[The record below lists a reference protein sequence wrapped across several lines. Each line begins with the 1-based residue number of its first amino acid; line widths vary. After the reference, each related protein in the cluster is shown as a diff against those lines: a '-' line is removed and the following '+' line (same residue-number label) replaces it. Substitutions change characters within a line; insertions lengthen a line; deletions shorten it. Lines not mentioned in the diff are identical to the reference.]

1 MRSIKMKK
9 QVLALTFA
17 ISTIFCWTAQAS
29 RNLPAGATVIVP
41 GSTSGA
47 EIDLAGGVVTDKII
61 PFKISN
67 SAGTLLFKGSL
78 QNRVVRSASTGE
90 LHFYYR
96 IRETQAGLPGQ
107 ILGLGTQTFK
117 DPPRISTSYRVD
129 GLGTVAPRYASR
141 SSNGARVTIRFPAKG
156 AGTLD
161 AGEESKFMVIKTT
174 AKRYNNLGMTQ
185 IVLVSGESATMKT
198 AQPVP

>member
-1 MRSIKMKK
+1 MKT
-9 QVLALTFA
+9 QLLALGFA
-17 ISTIFCWTAQAS
+17 VSAMISIHAEAS
-29 RNLPAGATVIVP
+29 RNLPAGRTVVIP
-41 GSTSGA
+41 ASSSGA
-47 EIDLAGGVVTDKII
+47 EIDLAGGVVLDKII

-78 QNRVVRSASTGE
+78 QNRVVKSASSGE

-96 IRETQAGLPGQ
+96 IRETQTGLPGQ
-107 ILGLGTQTFK
+107 ILGFSTQTFK
-117 DPPRISTSYRVD
+117 DPARISTSYRVD
-129 GLGTVAPRYASR
+129 GLGSVAPRFATR

-161 AGEESKFMVIKTT
+161 AGEESKFMVIKTM
-174 AKRYNNLGMTQ
+174 AKHYNNMGLTQ
-185 IVLVSGESATMKT
+185 IVLVSGESASMKT